1 MREREAKEGRYAT
14 TINKRSQNIQR
25 GVAPLVADAERRRQ
39 AQRELELMQQQKAQ
53 IESSRAFINSKS
65 DKVMY
70 DRFDSDFNRAVD
82 HLQLSLA
89 SQTRR
94 AFPAQHSQGPH
105 EHDLLS
111 QAIQT
116 ILIQDH
122 KTKPSTLPH
131 PQVRDEPL
139 PEQLPQLPHAR
150 SHRVSVDNLPRE
162 TRQLRQP

>member
-1 MREREAKEGRYAT
+1 MREREAKEGRYAP

-82 HLQLSLA
+82 HLQLSFEEQQNGLTCSQMTQLSLNLGFVKTCTEKEQTLLA
-89 SQTRR
+89 
-94 AFPAQHSQGPH
+94 
-105 EHDLLS
+105 
-111 QAIQT
+111 
-116 ILIQDH
+116 
-122 KTKPSTLPH
+122 
-131 PQVRDEPL
+131 
-139 PEQLPQLPHAR
+139 
-150 SHRVSVDNLPRE
+150 
-162 TRQLRQP
+162 